1 MMPIVWLTLLLL
13 TGGGGLVLVTRA
25 RGARRRAVRAEYT
38 RRLEEALEDGILTRE
53 ELAELERFRAEAE
66 VSHAEARLVALAIYR
81 RALRDAAADDRLTA
95 EEDGVLRRLSAQLG
109 VGERDLGEDARTLER
124 LRTLARIE
132 AGRLP
137 LVESPVPLAAD
148 ERSHWV
154 GPCTLATRLGIGLGV
169 GHSAMEEPH
178 GRTFQVAD
186 TEPFHPGG
194 ARDALRPS
202 PRILP
207 ADLGIL
213 VITDRR
219 TLLRGARRS
228 AELRHDELV
237 SVTAYGDGIRLTHA
251 SGSSHIVLVDD
262 ADLTAALVLQAAR
275 HARYDPTTRVHGS

>member
-1 MMPIVWLTLLLL
+1 MNPLIWLTLLLL
-13 TGGGGLVLVTRA
+13 AGGGGLVLFTRA
-25 RGARRRAVRAEYT
+25 RRARRRAIRAEYA

-53 ELAELERFRAEAE
+53 ELTELESFRAESE

-81 RALRDAAADDRLTA
+81 RALRDAAADDHLTA

-109 VGERDLGEDARTLER
+109 VGEQDLGDDGRTLAR
-124 LRTLARIE
+124 LRALARIE

-137 LVESPVPLAAD
+137 LVGSPVPLAAD

-169 GHSAMEEPH
+169 GHSAVEEPH
-178 GRTFQVAD
+178 GRTFRVAD

-228 AELRHDELV
+228 AELRHDQLV
-237 SVTAYGDGIRLTHA
+237 SITVYGDGVRLTDA
-251 SGSSHIVLVDD
+251 TETSHIVLVDD
-262 ADLTAALVLQAAR
+262 ADLTAALLLQAAR
-275 HARYDPTTRVHGS
+275 HARYDPATRVVRG